1 VFSTCAV
8 RESADNKLD
17 GTLGNLGQ
25 LNPVKHRTPGT
36 QIAVGLRRML
46 S

>member
-1 VFSTCAV
+1 VFITRAV

-17 GTLGNLGQ
+17 GTLGHLK
-25 LNPVKHRTPGT
+25 PVKHRTPGM
-36 QIAVGLRRML
+36 QIAVGPRRMF